1 MKLWRSLVCCL
12 LLVTG
17 STAFIDDVKTALNAA
32 KGYLDDVLPMISNGI
47 KAVQKFEEFVEN
59 SIDEDC
65 YYECPK
71 GTVMTPRE
79 SHVQTANGCG
89 SLDMIFDDSNDSYL
103 YVEKEFSECCHTHD
117 YCYDTCGEDKDFC
130 DVKFRKCLYKV
141 CHMDQHKKFL
151 DNKKCKLKA
160 KLFYMTVVGVG
171 CQPFKNAQRMACECV
186 KDKKKETTNFPKSEL

>member
-1 MKLWRSLVCCL
+1 MKILILTLIVSFQG
-12 LLVTG
+12 G
-17 STAFIDDVKTALNAA
+17 SAFMEDVKTALNSAR
-32 KGYLDDVLPMISNGI
+32 GYLDEILPMISNGI

-59 SIDEDC
+59 SIEEDC

-71 GTVMTPRE
+71 GNTKTPKPD
-79 SHVQTANGCG
+79 HVQTANGCG
-89 SLDMIFDDSNDSYL
+89 SLDITFDDSNESFI
-103 YVEKEFSECCHTHD
+103 YVEKEFSDCCHSHD

-141 CHMDQHKKFL
+141 CSGEEHKKFL

-171 CQPFKNAQRMACECV
+171 CQPFKDAQRNACDCV
-186 KDKKKETTNFPKSEL
+186 KGAAKGKTEL